1 MTPRAIGASLDE
13 YRTCPCCHGPSS
25 LFLSTGMGGNGT
37 KDAATAELSAEQ
49 AADKFA
55 ALLGL
60 NQTPETE
67 FESPPHE
74 KSRCEDAT
82 EELCRLWGTLMPGEE
97 NPTNPI
103 ICAFCAKYLPS
114 LVASYKAEPCAF
126 GPHYRMLVAVLQSNY
141 FAKFMRTPQG
151 SELYAFFVD
160 NIITSN
166 HPLRPSWA
174 SSSLRPTR
182 TNINCTSS
190 PCPRTFA
197 HSWTTGF
204 ARRRHIVWDSFRLLT
219 SPAPPPYRKRKQSK
233 GGAARGQRRGPRRL
247 MLVSTRESCRT
258 SSRVYAFRVL
268 DFSFLSFFR
277 FTHSLVSFSSTESS
291 TSSRAA
297 SAMRRCSSRSLDGR
311 RSTATLCCTRTSTN
325 ICGRKVISEMMRVMW
340 LRARRER
347 AKPNSAASS
356 AGAAI
361 PSRIAVKCTRRKIG
375 LCTSNGVS
383 RRCT

>member
-37 KDAATAELSAEQ
+37 EDAATAELSAEQ

-74 KSRCEDAT
+74 KSRCEHAT

-166 HPLRPSWA
+166 HPPTSVVGLLIFATYAHEYKLHIQPLSEDVRAQLDDWLRA
-174 SSSLRPTR
+174 TAAHCLGF
-182 TNINCTSS
+182 IQVADQSS
-190 PCPRTFA
+190 PAAIPKTKA
-197 HSWTTGF
+197 KQG
-204 ARRRHIVWDSFRLLT
+204 RRRARAKARAQKVDVGFYERILQNIISCVCLPCTRFLL
-219 SPAPPPYRKRKQSK
+219 
-233 GGAARGQRRGPRRL
+233 
-247 MLVSTRESCRT
+247 
-258 SSRVYAFRVL
+258 AF
-268 DFSFLSFFR
+268 FLSFHPLTR
-277 FTHSLVSFSSTESS
+277 FVFLHRVLNILQGRLRDEALQLTLTRRETFDRYAVLHANEHEHLREEGDIGDDESDV
-291 TSSRAA
+291 AA
-297 SAMRRCSSRSLDGR
+297 SKEGKSKAKLRRLE
-311 RSTATLCCTRTSTN
+311 
-325 ICGRKVISEMMRVMW
+325 CGRCQTVAYCCKVHQKEDWSVH
-340 LRARRER
+340 
-347 AKPNSAASS
+347 KQ
-356 AGAAI
+356 
-361 PSRIAVKCTRRKIG
+361 
-375 LCTSNGVS
+375 
-383 RRCT
+383 RCFATVY